1 MKYRLLD
8 WLACPAC
15 GGTALEVE
23 ATRTE
28 SRPVSSAF
36 LDGPGGAPQGVDA
49 VTREET
55 DVITGAI
62 HCADCAAV
70 YAIREGIPRMLPE
83 GAEEG
88 PTSAHRF
95 TTFDSAQPA
104 WEQTFLDYA
113 APLEA
118 GDFLGKTVLDAG
130 CGYGRH
136 AYFAARYGAE
146 VIALDSSADAVA
158 SCAANTGD
166 CGRVHVVQGDLL
178 RPPLRESGFDVVY
191 CFGVLH
197 HLEDADAAMVALG
210 ERVRSGGRL
219 ALWVYGPRQG
229 ATLVVNNALRGA
241 TASMEPESLHNVCKG
256 IATGLRLF
264 SHTPYV
270 LLHDVPLAGGLVRHL
285 PVHDHHQWPYDV
297 VVADVFDRL
306 RIPVRR
312 WFKGEELEVMLADAG
327 YADVHVSRRVRN
339 NETFRAIGT
348 RR

>member
-1 MKYRLLD
+1 VKYRLLD

-15 GGTALEVE
+15 GGTALEVD

-28 SRPVSSAF
+28 TRAVTTAD
-36 LDGPGGAPQGVDA
+36 LDGDAPVPAGVDA
-49 VTREET
+49 TAREET
-55 DVITGAI
+55 EVLAGAL
-62 HCADCAAV
+62 HCPDCAAV
-70 YAIREGIPRMLPE
+70 YPIRDGVPRMLPE
-83 GAEEG
+83 GASEG
-88 PTSAHRF
+88 PTTAHRY
-95 TTFDSAQPA
+95 TTFDTAQPA
-104 WEQTFLDYA
+104 WEQSFRDYS
-113 APLEA
+113 APLEPR
-118 GDFLGKTVLDAG
+118 DFLGRVVLDAG

-158 SCAANTGD
+158 SCAANTRAS
-166 CGRVHVVQGDLL
+166 GRVHVVQGDLL
-178 RPPLRESGFDVVY
+178 RPPLRESVFDIVY

-197 HLEDADAAMVALG
+197 HLEDADAALAALG

-241 TASMEPESLHNVCKG
+241 TASMSPESLHSLCKG
-256 IATGLRLF
+256 IASGLRLF

-270 LLHDVPLAGGLVRHL
+270 LLHDVPVAGGVVRHL
-285 PVHDHHQWPYDV
+285 PVHDHHQWPYEV

-312 WFKGEELEVMLADAG
+312 WFKGEELEVLLADAG

-339 NETFRAIGT
+339 NETFRALGT

>member
-23 ATRTE
+23 ATRTVVCT
-28 SRPVSSAF
+28 VSTAS
-36 LDGPGGAPQGVDA
+36 LDGPGRVPAGVDA
-49 VTREET
+49 DTREET
-55 DVITGAI
+55 EVLSGAI
-62 HCADCAAV
+62 HCPDCAAV
-70 YAIREGIPRMLPE
+70 YPVRDGVPRMLPE
-83 GAEEG
+83 GTAEG
-88 PTSAHRF
+88 PTTAHRL
-95 TTFDSAQPA
+95 TTFDTAQPA
-104 WEQTFLDYA
+104 WEQSFLDFA
-113 APLEA
+113 APL
-118 GDFLGKTVLDAG
+118 GPSDFLGRTVLDAG

-146 VIALDSSADAVA
+146 VIALDSSADAIA
-158 SCAANTGD
+158 SCAENTRHNP
-166 CGRVHVVQGDLL
+166 RVHVVQGDVL
-178 RPPLRESGFDVVY
+178 RPPLRESVFDIVY

-197 HLEDADAAMVALG
+197 HLEDADAAMEALG
-210 ERVRSGGRL
+210 ERVRSGGKL

-241 TASMEPESLHNVCKG
+241 TASMEPESLHAFCKG
-256 IATGLRLF
+256 VATGLRLF

-270 LLHDVPLAGGLVRHL
+270 LLHDVPLAGGMVRRL

-327 YADVHVSRRVRN
+327 YADVHVTRRVRN
-339 NETFRAIGT
+339 NETFRALGT

>member
-15 GGTALEVE
+15 GGTSLELE

-28 SRPVSSAF
+28 VRVVTSADLDGVSSC
-36 LDGPGGAPQGVDA
+36 PPGVDEA
-49 VTREET
+49 AREET
-55 DVITGAI
+55 DVIEGAV
-62 HCADCAAV
+62 HCPDCASV
-70 YAIREGIPRMLPE
+70 YPVHDGIPRMLPQ
-83 GAEEG
+83 GAAEG
-88 PTSAHRF
+88 PTTAHRF
-95 TTFDSAQPA
+95 TTFDTAQPA
-104 WEQTFLDYA
+104 WEQSFRDYA
-113 APLEA
+113 SPLEP
-118 GDFLGKTVLDAG
+118 GDFLGRTVLDAG

-158 SCAANTGD
+158 SCAANTRD
-166 CGRVHVVQGDLL
+166 SGRVHVVQGDLL
-178 RPPLRESGFDVVY
+178 RPPLRESVFDIVY

-197 HLEDADAAMVALG
+197 HLEDADAALSALG

-241 TASMEPESLHNVCKG
+241 TASMTPESLHSVSKG
-256 IATGLRLF
+256 IASALRLF

-270 LLHDVPLAGGLVRHL
+270 LLHEVPIAGGIVRHL
-285 PVHDHHQWPYDV
+285 PVHDHHQWPYEV

-306 RIPVRR
+306 RIPVHR
-312 WFKGEELEVMLADAG
+312 WFRGEELEVLLSDAG
-327 YADVHVSRRVRN
+327 YADVQVSRRVRN
-339 NETFRAIGT
+339 NETFRALGT